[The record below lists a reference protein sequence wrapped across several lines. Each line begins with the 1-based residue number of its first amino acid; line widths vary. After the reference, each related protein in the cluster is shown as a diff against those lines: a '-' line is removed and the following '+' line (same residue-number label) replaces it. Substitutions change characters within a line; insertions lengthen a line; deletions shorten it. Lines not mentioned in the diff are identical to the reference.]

1 MEGQALREQALGLV
15 PPKHL
20 KRPLDVARWYTT
32 ELLKFEAQVKHRFPE
47 LLIGEQEGV
56 LCLMKHLDSETKRYL
71 LLHHSTKSMGELMT
85 GLQFYD
91 EQLRVMDFQR
101 EGASGYANAFK
112 RGRGGKGDRD
122 KSNKGPKGNQGNKG
136 EKGEK
141 GLKGGKAKGK
151 DKKGERSGKGDKAR
165 SKSREAKKT
174 DVCRNCGKTG
184 HWARDCWAPPK
195 DKAAAATNQ
204 AVTTQPE
211 APSSSSSTS
220 AKAAAQPTT
229 KGSGKAQSSIKT
241 FLEGYHFGMMLTNQ
255 VVSFPSDDRIYWL
268 IDSGSSFHII
278 TRETLE
284 SDHVKVLAWLEG
296 RPKSYA
302 ETATGD
308 SVEIGGSTHV
318 LVEVCFET
326 TTSASLKSSSE
337 HEGDA
342 VYMCR
347 ARFEAVIS
355 DQIKHNLLNINLL
368 CQNGGWEP
376 AMCGQ
381 QGVIT
386 VRKHGVTLKPTMFAS
401 VSWLASVRNDHPLA
415 LKPQDLIAKTEQFR
429 RSRSRKSSSSRDFHR
444 STSNRGHRS
453 SARVCVEPENPELLD
468 VSCLDEVVDCEFQTS
483 HEHVDL
489 DQGEAKDRLRTVD
502 DVSGS
507 ARDQL
512 QFFSHVDTPVVRELD
527 RDERLIFGE
536 DNSVISHKQQD
547 NSTTPAVE
555 RLVFENDSSVISH
568 KQQDNSTTPAVE
580 RLVFE
585 NDSSVI
591 SHKQQ
596 DNSTTP
602 AVERLV
608 HEHGRE
614 TVVCR
619 ACLEDFPDEV
629 EIGSLDCSK
638 RRSFPRVGQIGDR
651 RYGSECHD
659 ATKHPRVGR
668 HAPGGETQETDNV
681 GGQRRAARHRAST
694 GSPRGAPGNVCRG
707 GVHWRGRDG
716 SGFGFGKGGPFDLIS
731 FDGVRH
737 GRDGSGGGTVVPH
750 WGEGIPNGSF
760 DVRGSSQGT
769 RYGADEADAEDQ
781 IQGENHGRETG
792 AELAAGPCGSIDHGS
807 RSSGALRPPAG
818 IVSASTEGKTALGV
832 GRLDDVGCSSVRR
845 SLDGTSFG
853 SQRLTGYAGDAVL
866 SPVPEICHRSP
877 LDERATRSQHAG
889 LHADHLQGGPPRD
902 TEPGGLGHMGASSCR
917 TRAAGTWR
925 DRGQGSLSGYAGTER
940 VSSAEP
946 EGNNRGSTGEPR
958 AMVVEIDESDEDWG
972 EWRPTTGV
980 PAPTTPAHP
989 EHPPISMT
997 QPPGEP
1003 VSPTAVYTEHRRGP
1017 EPRHAK
1023 STLRVTPPW
1032 RESLSNL
1039 GYHGPYLQLHL
1050 STPGHTSEGLQA
1062 LGPLRE
1068 SFLRMQVKDHAQLPV
1083 SLTPPKAA
1091 SDLSSTVM
1099 RMAETMETG
1108 AAGTLAPTG
1117 RPFNPM
1123 SLRTQLEAG
1132 ILTGQQYEDRRR
1144 ARSQDIQAARS
1155 VAPRL
1160 ALPIPPPPPVPRPE
1174 RTPETPIPW
1183 SGAPS
1188 PAFMELIRRRRDRQE
1203 RDRSRSPSP

>member
-112 RGRGGKGDRD
+112 GGKGGKGDRD
-122 KSNKGPKGNQGNKG
+122 KSNKGSKGNKGNKG

-151 DKKGERSGKGDKAR
+151 DKKGDQGGKGDRAR

-195 DKAAAATNQ
+195 DKAAAATSQ

-255 VVSFPSDDRIYWL
+255 VVSFPSDDRVYWL

-376 AMCGQ
+376 AMCDQ

-386 VRKHGVTLKPTMFAS
+386 VRKHGVTLRPTMFAS

-429 RSRSRKSSSSRDFHR
+429 RSRSRKSSSSRDLHR

-453 SARVCVEPENPELLD
+453 SARVCVEPKNPELLD

-489 DQGEAKDRLRTVD
+489 DQGEAKDRLRTVG

-512 QFFSHVDTPVVRELD
+512 QFFSHVDTPIVRELG
-527 RDERLIFGE
+527 RDERLIFSE
-536 DNSVISHKQQD
+536 DN
-547 NSTTPAVE
+547 
-555 RLVFENDSSVISH
+555 SVISH

-659 ATKHPRVGR
+659 ATKHSRVGR
-668 HAPGGETQETDNV
+668 HAPGARRRRLILLEANAAQHGIELPQNLREELQATYAEAESTGGDEMDLDPEGDSARLDPSTSSPSIEYIMEETEAAEAPSSHTGVREFQTDPSMSEAPAEEPAIVLMKPTPKIKPKEKGKATRPVRNLLPDHV
-681 GGQRRAARHRAST
+681 DQSTMGVDPREPSGPTPGSSAPTRRGKRRWAST
-694 GSPRGAPGNVCRG
+694 GWMTWIARRFGGAWTAQAPGDSDPPDTPVTLYCLLCQKYVTEAHLMSEPHEANMQGFTHVISKEGLRVTQNPVNWATWEEALAEPEQLEL
-707 GVHWRGRDG
+707 GV
-716 SGFGFGKGGPFDLIS
+716 
-731 FDGVRH
+731 
-737 GRDGSGGGTVVPH
+737 
-750 WGEGIPNGSF
+750 
-760 DVRGSSQGT
+760 
-769 RYGADEADAEDQ
+769 
-781 IQGENHGRETG
+781 
-792 AELAAGPCGSIDHGS
+792 
-807 RSSGALRPPAG
+807 
-818 IVSASTEGKTALGV
+818 TEGKARSVVALGP
-832 GRLDDVGCSSVRR
+832 SEFPQPIPKE
-845 SLDGTSFG
+845 T
-853 SQRLTGYAGDAVL
+853 TAAAPP
-866 SPVPEICHRSP
+866 SP
-877 LDERATRSQHAG
+877 
-889 LHADHLQGGPPRD
+889 GPGP
-902 TEPGGLGHMGASSCR
+902 
-917 TRAAGTWR
+917 
-925 DRGQGSLSGYAGTER
+925 
-940 VSSAEP
+940 
-946 EGNNRGSTGEPR
+946 STV
-958 AMVVEIDESDEDWG
+958 VVEIDESDEDWG
-972 EWRPTTGV
+972 EWRPTTEV
-980 PAPTTPAHP
+980 PAPSTPPHP
-989 EHPPISMT
+989 KDPPISMM

-1017 EPRHAK
+1017 EPRQA
-1023 STLRVTPPW
+1023 TP
-1032 RESLSNL
+1032 
-1039 GYHGPYLQLHL
+1039 Q
-1050 STPGHTSEGLQA
+1050 
-1062 LGPLRE
+1062 
-1068 SFLRMQVKDHAQLPV
+1068 KDCKP
-1083 SLTPPKAA
+1083 
-1091 SDLSSTVM
+1091 SDL
-1099 RMAETMETG
+1099 
-1108 AAGTLAPTG
+1108 
-1117 RPFNPM
+1117 
-1123 SLRTQLEAG
+1123 
-1132 ILTGQQYEDRRR
+1132 
-1144 ARSQDIQAARS
+1144 
-1155 VAPRL
+1155 
-1160 ALPIPPPPPVPRPE
+1160 
-1174 RTPETPIPW
+1174 
-1183 SGAPS
+1183 
-1188 PAFMELIRRRRDRQE
+1188 
-1203 RDRSRSPSP
+1203 